1 MGAAPGP
8 GSNKFDIAKWLI
20 NGFRPDINLENIDIE
35 DAYIIEAMRY
45 GLNRAVDYSYFHPY
59 QGKEL
64 PPIA

>member
-1 MGAAPGP
+1 MGT
-8 GSNKFDIAKWLI
+8 AKWLI
-20 NGFRPDINLENIDIE
+20 SEFRPDINLENIDIE
-35 DAYIIEAMRY
+35 DAYIIDTMRY